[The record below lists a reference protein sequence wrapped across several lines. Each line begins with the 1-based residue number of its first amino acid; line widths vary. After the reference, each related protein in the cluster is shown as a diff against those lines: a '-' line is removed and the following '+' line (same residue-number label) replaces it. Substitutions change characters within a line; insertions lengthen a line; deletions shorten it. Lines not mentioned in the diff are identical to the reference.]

1 MSFEFHRGRIASHS
15 AIEDHPV
22 PIQRNPGKP
31 VTFPESERYTH
42 SHSTD
47 IASLSKHT
55 TYALFAKTGVGYTP
69 KTLTPAKSKASKFL
83 GLLNILFL
91 FALFSAL
98 ASPAFAQEAAPAE
111 ADSGPV
117 IRFVRNPDQAPD
129 FKLDDLDGKPLT
141 LAASHGKVIL
151 LNFWATWCGPCRAE
165 IPDLIELQK
174 KYGENL
180 QIIGLDVDDDDSTE
194 VKKFVSRQ
202 TASTIRS
209 EWRRTKFASQYGG
222 VAALPTS
229 FVLDSEGRVVQKHEG
244 LRNPL
249 LYEYEIRSLIG
260 LPIPARVETFEDTG
274 EIFLKHADRAST
286 LPGVDMTKLTP
297 EQRTVALHRF
307 NAEGC
312 TCGCQFTLAQC
323 RIYDRGCADQ
333 QSAAPTKIIAEVSG
347 HDSGNARAQIRI
359 AQDRSR
365 CGRASSKSN
374 ATRRHPVIER
384 RATLLTKRKSC
395 IADRAQGVV
404 ATLRVQ
410 TGLPITTTLRGCRLL
425 LSSVN
430 QHHAIRDRRR
440 KL

>member
-1 MSFEFHRGRIASHS
+1 VSFEFHRGRIASHS
-15 AIEDHPV
+15 AIEDHPA

-47 IASLSKHT
+47 IASLSKHA

-174 KYGENL
+174 KYGEKL

-194 VKKFVSRQ
+194 VKKFAAANGINYPIGMA
-202 TASTIRS
+202 TNEIR
-209 EWRRTKFASQYGG
+209 TQYGG

-323 RIYDRGCADQ
+323 RIYDRGCAI
-333 QSAAPTKIIAEVSG
+333 SKGRTEKIIAEVSG
-347 HDSGNARAQIRI
+347 HTAATPAHKSESPKI
-359 AQDRSR
+359 AP
-365 CGRASSKSN
+365 A
-374 ATRRHPVIER
+374 
-384 RATLLTKRKSC
+384 
-395 IADRAQGVV
+395 ADAP
-404 ATLRVQ
+404 APNPT
-410 TGLPITTTLRGCRLL
+410 
-425 LSSVN
+425 
-430 QHHAIRDRRR
+430 QHADI
-440 KL
+440 L